1 MPIFDLFQK
10 RLIAVMALTV
20 ALAPVAVLAAGKN
33 SAASASKISPK
44 ETIRMYR
51 YTNKDGV
58 LVTSNSI
65 APEYA
70 RKGYQVVNLGGAVLE
85 TIAPEP
91 TAEERAEFEQGEK
104 NKVSA
109 AQQLEDDKQLLLR
122 YTTAE
127 EIQDSKKRKLTEIE
141 DKVKMLNANVSTIGQ
156 QIVFEQQ
163 KAANLERNGQ
173 PIPPAQLAKIDSL
186 QNELKVTESQLN
198 DRKKEVAEESQRF
211 DWEIERYNFL
221 VQKHGLTK

>member
-1 MPIFDLFQK
+1 MPIFNLFQK

-20 ALAPVAVLAAGKN
+20 ALTPAVVLAAGKN
-33 SAASASKISPK
+33 STASSSK
-44 ETIRMYR
+44 EAIRMYR

-91 TAEERAEFEQGEK
+91 TAEERAQFEQGEK

-156 QIVFEQQ
+156 QIGFEQQ

-173 PIPPAQLAKIDSL
+173 AIPPAQLAKIESL

-198 DRKKEVAEESQRF
+198 DRKKEVSEESQRF
-211 DWEIERYNFL
+211 DWEIERYNLL
-221 VQKHGLTK
+221 VKKHGLAK